1 MDIREAAIHAI
12 LTPGQLG
19 VVDTQQVQNRRMEVV
34 RVGRVLRGL
43 ERKFITLT
51 VGDTGL
57 DTGAPDPAN
66 ERTAIVVT
74 SLTTLCEWCSA
85 ELC

>member
-19 VVDTQQVQNRRMEVV
+19 VVYTEQVQNGRMEVV

-43 ERKFITLT
+43 KGKLIALAICN
-51 VGDTGL
+51 TGL

-74 SLTTLCEWCSA
+74 SLSTLCKWCSA

>member
-43 ERKFITLT
+43 ERKFIALAICN
-51 VGDTGL
+51 TGL

-74 SLTTLCEWCSA
+74 SFTTLGKGCSA